1 MGTIDK
7 DLQEI
12 IDVIAGTVKT
22 ATDQLADG
30 FQYTD
35 IFAFVPVLSSI
46 PTAIKG
52 NENAWAYLKDMTEQ
66 KENDLVDAIV
76 AKLGDNV
83 HVRDIARRLIRT
95 IAEVYML
102 ILTFSEKAEAAKK

>member
-1 MGTIDK
+1 MGNVDK

-12 IDVIAGTVKT
+12 IDVIAGAVKT
-22 ATDQLADG
+22 AKEQLADG

-76 AKLGDNV
+76 AKLGEDK
-83 HVRDIARRLIRT
+83 HIREIARRLIRT
-95 IAEVYML
+95 LSEVYML
-102 ILTFSEKAEAAKK
+102 ILTFSKAADATV